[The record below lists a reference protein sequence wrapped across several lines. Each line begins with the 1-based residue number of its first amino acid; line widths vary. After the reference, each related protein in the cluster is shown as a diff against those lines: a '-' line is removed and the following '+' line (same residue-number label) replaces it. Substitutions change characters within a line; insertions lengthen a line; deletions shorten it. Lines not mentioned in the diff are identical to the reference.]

1 MTRFHFTN
9 FIIITAT
16 VLLIINIYDLDFN
29 NIKNGPFSGIVS
41 NLLIIIAMILT
52 RRDIKKRESKN
63 YKLQIR

>member
-9 FIIITAT
+9 FIIIAAT
-16 VLLIINIYDLDFN
+16 VLLIINIYDLDLDFN

-63 YKLQIR
+63 

>member
-9 FIIITAT
+9 FIILAAT

-63 YKLQIR
+63 

>member
-9 FIIITAT
+9 FIIIAAT

-41 NLLIIIAMILT
+41 NLLLIIAMILT

-63 YKLQIR
+63 

>member
-9 FIIITAT
+9 FIIIAAT

-63 YKLQIR
+63 

>member
-9 FIIITAT
+9 FIILAAT

-52 RRDIKKRESKN
+52 MRDIKKRDSKN
-63 YKLQIR
+63 

>member
-63 YKLQIR
+63 